1 MKLDTGTNLPE
12 KFEFTSEFKDLFDLV
27 EKSKKNLFIT
37 GKAGSGKS
45 TLIEYIRK
53 NTKKNIAILAPTGI
67 TAIKARGQTVH
78 SFFKFPPRFISKD
91 DVKVLREREHIQR
104 LETLLIDESS
114 MLRADIF
121 DAIDLSLKKNR
132 GNKKP
137 FGGVQIILFGDL
149 LQLPPVVSSIDEEV
163 MEKFYPKGEFFFNSK
178 SFPLGEFV
186 IHELSKI
193 FRQKE
198 KNFIDLLNKIRI
210 AKINDKELSFL
221 NKRIITNKEELEK
234 GTIILAPRNKKVDAI
249 NNEHLN
255 ELPGEV
261 YEFNASISGSF
272 QENEYPV
279 AKTLYLKVGAQVMI
293 TKNDTSTPQKWVNG
307 TLAIIES
314 LEGEKIKIKINN
326 RVYYLGKV
334 KWEKVNYRL
343 KGNKINPIP
352 VATFIQYPLKLAWAA
367 TIHKCQGQTFD
378 KVAIDLDTGSFA
390 HGQTYVAL
398 SRAKSIEGITL
409 FQPIQQKDLIFNK
422 KVFDFL
428 GKKLEKKYIKE
439 IIKRNKYV
447 KENLAP
453 IKIEKKPILINKKI
467 DWTDDKDK
475 KLKMLFK
482 KNLPEAA
489 LARIFKTTIK
499 EIRSRISTFT

>member
-12 KFEFTSEFKDLFDLV
+12 NFEFTSEFKDLFDLV

-186 IHELSKI
+186 THELSKI

-210 AKINDKELSFL
+210 AN
-221 NKRIITNKEELEK
+221 
-234 GTIILAPRNKKVDAI
+234 
-249 NNEHLN
+249 
-255 ELPGEV
+255 
-261 YEFNASISGSF
+261 
-272 QENEYPV
+272 
-279 AKTLYLKVGAQVMI
+279 
-293 TKNDTSTPQKWVNG
+293 W
-307 TLAIIES
+307 
-314 LEGEKIKIKINN
+314 
-326 RVYYLGKV
+326 
-334 KWEKVNYRL
+334 
-343 KGNKINPIP
+343 
-352 VATFIQYPLKLAWAA
+352 
-367 TIHKCQGQTFD
+367 
-378 KVAIDLDTGSFA
+378 
-390 HGQTYVAL
+390 
-398 SRAKSIEGITL
+398 
-409 FQPIQQKDLIFNK
+409 
-422 KVFDFL
+422 
-428 GKKLEKKYIKE
+428 
-439 IIKRNKYV
+439 
-447 KENLAP
+447 
-453 IKIEKKPILINKKI
+453 
-467 DWTDDKDK
+467 
-475 KLKMLFK
+475 
-482 KNLPEAA
+482 
-489 LARIFKTTIK
+489 
-499 EIRSRISTFT
+499 